1 MKLKG
6 TTVTISTPTAT
17 IVSDNN
23 TPDMDRLLSEI
34 KEMSTHPKWIEYLNK
49 QNSKSKQRGR
59 GASKKSQIGNA

>member
-6 TTVTISTPTAT
+6 TTVTINT
-17 IVSDNN
+17 IVPTPERGRN